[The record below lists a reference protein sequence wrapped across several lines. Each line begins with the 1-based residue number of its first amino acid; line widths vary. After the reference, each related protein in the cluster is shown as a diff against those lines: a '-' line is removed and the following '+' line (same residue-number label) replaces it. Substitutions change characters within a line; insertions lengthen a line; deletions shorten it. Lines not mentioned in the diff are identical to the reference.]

1 MDALDEL
8 EQMHETARADF
19 QKISGASTN
28 ERAGLWAKLHAELM
42 LHERIEE
49 QFVYDPVVQD
59 LGDQNRQLDQFHQQH
74 ETEASQ
80 ANDMMSAL
88 GRLDPASGEWLS
100 QVQDLASMMERHMEE
115 EEQQF
120 WPLIR
125 QTWGEDQLDK
135 AGRGVA
141 AAKAAGS
148 AGASVAEALG
158 KAEQALKGD

>member
-19 QKISGASTN
+19 QKIASAGTN
-28 ERAGLWAKLHAELM
+28 DRAGLWAKLHSELL

-49 QFVYDPVVQD
+49 QFVYDPVVKD
-59 LGDQNRQLDQFHQQH
+59 LGDQNQQLDRFHEQH

-80 ANDMMSAL
+80 ANDMMAAL
-88 GRLDPASGEWLS
+88 GRLDPSSSEWLT
-100 QVQDLASMMERHMEE
+100 QIQELASMMERHMEE
-115 EEQQF
+115 EEQEF

-125 QTWGEDQLDK
+125 ETWGEDQLDK

-141 AAKAAGS
+141 AAKTAGS
-148 AGASVAEALG
+148 AGASIAEALG
-158 KAEQALKGD
+158 KAEQALKGG